1 MATFEALVATLATAK
16 KIGNT
21 GKALHDTGFKRL
33 VTTASCLIDN
43 GTGIILS
50 KYL

>member
-16 KIGNT
+16 KIGNKRK
-21 GKALHDTGFKRL
+21 GLHDTGFKIF

-43 GTGIILS
+43 G
-50 KYL
+50 Y